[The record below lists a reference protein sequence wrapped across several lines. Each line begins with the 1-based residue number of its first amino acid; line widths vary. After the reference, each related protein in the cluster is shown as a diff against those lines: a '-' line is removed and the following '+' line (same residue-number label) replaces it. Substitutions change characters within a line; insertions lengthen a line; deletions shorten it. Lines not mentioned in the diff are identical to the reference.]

1 MLCIGCSAGELCSW
15 HFIVPF
21 LFFQTRQ
28 ATTTP
33 TIKIRPITEG
43 PNIAPMITATRTSSF
58 FLVES
63 DGLMDQR
70 IIPRTFFFIESF
82 CTHLKDELGI
92 SVTGGGVSVIKMYI
106 GL

>member
-63 DGLMDQR
+63 DGL
-70 IIPRTFFFIESF
+70 
-82 CTHLKDELGI
+82 KDELGI